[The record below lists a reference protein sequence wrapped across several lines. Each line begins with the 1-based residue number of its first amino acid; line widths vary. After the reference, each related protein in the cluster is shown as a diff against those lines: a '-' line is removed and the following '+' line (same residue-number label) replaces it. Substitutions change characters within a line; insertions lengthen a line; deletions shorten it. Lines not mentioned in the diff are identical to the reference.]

1 MMSLVKYHALFQGES
16 FRKYFTNTSWL
27 LVERVINQGI
37 ALIMVIYT
45 AHYLGVEQFGLFNY
59 VRSFAAIIMTIAPL
73 GVDSLLAR
81 NLLNNPEQRN
91 VIMGTSLLVRGG
103 GTVACL
109 LLTYLVNLLV
119 GHDAETQLLVMVVAA
134 AAVFEPFYLLNQFF
148 TANIQSRYHAYSEIT
163 KTLVST
169 AVKIGLIWYRAPLI
183 WFALVLILESL
194 TYALVSL
201 RFYSVRFGSFWRWR
215 PNFIYL
221 RRLLTDAWPL
231 AISGLVIML
240 HLKVDQVIIKHLLNT
255 EAVGYYAAALRLSES
270 TYFVPVVICASLLPP
285 MLNARKI
292 SVSLYR
298 TRLQQLFNLMVVLS
312 LGIALPV
319 TFLGDWIIDLVFGE
333 AYHPAGAVLVLHIWS
348 GVFVALGVA
357 ANGWLIAENL
367 QRIALYRTLLG
378 VLTNI
383 GLNFLLIPHL
393 GIKGSALATLISQA
407 VTAYVSNLFSPQ
419 TRMLFFMQT
428 RALLG
433 FSVLRRARLLF
444 SPAHP

>member
-1 MMSLVKYHALFQGES
+1 MMSLVKYHSLFQGES

-91 VIMGTSLLVRGG
+91 VIMGTSLLVRVG

-169 AVKIGLIWYRAPLI
+169 AVKILLIWYRAPLI

-201 RFYSVRFGSFWRWR
+201 SFYSVRFGSFRRWR

-255 EAVGYYAAALRLSES
+255 QAVGYYAAALRLSES

-292 SVSLYR
+292 SIGLYR
-298 TRLQQLFNLMVVLS
+298 TRLQQLFNLMVLLS

-378 VLTNI
+378 VVTNI

>member
-333 AYHPAGAVLVLHIWS
+333 AYHAAGAVLVLHIWS

>member
-1 MMSLVKYHALFQGES
+1 MISLVKYHSLLQAEG
-16 FRKYFTNTSWL
+16 FRKYFNNTSWL

-37 ALIMVIYT
+37 ALVMVIYT
-45 AHYLGVEQFGLFNY
+45 AHYLGVEKFGLFNY

-103 GTVACL
+103 GTLACL
-109 LLTYLVNLLV
+109 LVTYLANLMM
-119 GHDAETQLLVMVVAA
+119 GHDTHTQLLVMIVAA
-134 AAVFEPFYLLNQFF
+134 AAIFEPFYLLNQFF

-169 AVKIGLIWYRAPLI
+169 AVKIMLIWYEAPLI

-194 TYALVSL
+194 TYALTSL
-201 RFYSVRFGSFWRWR
+201 WFYAFRFGSFWRWK
-215 PNFIYL
+215 PNFLYL

-240 HLKVDQVIIKHLLNT
+240 HLKVDQVIIRLLLNN

-285 MLNARKI
+285 MLNARNTSI
-292 SVSLYR
+292 RLYH
-298 TRLQQLFNLMVVLS
+298 TRLQQLFTLMVLLS
-312 LGIALPV
+312 VGVALPV
-319 TFLGDWIIDLVFGE
+319 TFLGDWIIDVVFGE
-333 AYHPAGAVLVLHIWS
+333 AYHPAGSVLVLHIWS

-378 VLTNI
+378 VVTNI
-383 GLNFLLIPHL
+383 GLNFLLIPFF
-393 GIKGSALATLISQA
+393 GIVGSALATLISQA
-407 VTAYVSNLFSPQ
+407 VTAYVSNLFSAK

-433 FSVLRRARLLF
+433 FSLFRRARLLF
-444 SPAHP
+444 ASAHP